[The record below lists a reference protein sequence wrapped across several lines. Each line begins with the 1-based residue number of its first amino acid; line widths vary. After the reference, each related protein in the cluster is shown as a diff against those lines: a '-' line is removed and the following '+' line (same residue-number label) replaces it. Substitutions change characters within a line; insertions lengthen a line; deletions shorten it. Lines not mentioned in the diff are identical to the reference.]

1 MTLFDHMCISTR
13 WAEPSPV
20 SQNGDDLL
28 MIDGFKEISPLDI
41 GDNTFG
47 LIADDWMLLTA
58 GPGDTF
64 NTMTASWGA
73 LGELWNRKVAFA
85 FVRPQRH
92 TFGFIHRAKRFTMS
106 FFPEEY
112 RSALEFCG
120 SRSGRD
126 VDKAA
131 ATGLTPV
138 FPTPDTTAFGEA
150 RLIFVCRKI
159 YTHDLDPDHFID
171 TSISECYPD
180 ADYHRMFIGEIES
193 VLEKR

>member
-1 MTLFDHMCISTR
+1 
-13 WAEPSPV
+13 
-20 SQNGDDLL
+20 
-28 MIDGFKEISPLDI
+28 MIDGFREISPLDI
-41 GDNTFG
+41 GDNTFE

-58 GPGDTF
+58 GPGDSF

-73 LGELWNRKVAFA
+73 MGELWHRKVAFT

-92 TFGFIHRAKRFTMS
+92 TFSFMESSQRFTMS
-106 FFPEEY
+106 FFGEEY
-112 RSALEFCG
+112 RAALQFCG

-138 FPTPDTTAFGEA
+138 FPTPDTTAFDEA

-159 YTHDLDPDHFID
+159 YLHDLDPEHFVD
-171 TSISECYPD
+171 TSIAECYPD
-180 ADYHRMFIGEIES
+180 SDYHRMYIGEIES
-193 VLEKR
+193 VLEKN

>member
-1 MTLFDHMCISTR
+1 
-13 WAEPSPV
+13 
-20 SQNGDDLL
+20 
-28 MIDGFKEISPLDI
+28 MIDGFREISPLDI

-58 GPGDTF
+58 GHRSSF

-73 LGELWNRKVAFA
+73 MGELWNRKVAFV
-85 FVRPQRH
+85 FIRPQRH
-92 TFGFIHRAKRFTMS
+92 TFGFMQDAERFTMS
-106 FFPEEY
+106 FFPEDY
-112 RSALEFCG
+112 RSALQFCG

-126 VDKAA
+126 VDKPA

-159 YTHDLDPDHFID
+159 YIHDLDPLHFID
-171 TSISECYPD
+171 TSVAECYPE
-180 ADYHRMFIGEIES
+180 ADYHRMYIGEIET
-193 VLEKR
+193 VLERN